1 MYVARRTKEIFMD
14 RMNELKAAIAQFAT
28 EDGIQATPVEGM
40 SLVRISHPSEPMHAV
55 HHPAFCIVAQGTK
68 RVIAG
73 DRVMTYDSSNF
84 LVVSVDT
91 PVIGQVVEATPEA
104 PYLCMKLDLDA
115 AEISALLIEVGG
127 VTAAAAEAEASVAI
141 SPIIPA
147 LLDAA
152 IRLVRLLERPEDLAV
167 LAPMIKR
174 EILYRLLRSDQAT
187 KLQQIAL
194 AESRLQ
200 QVNRAIGW
208 IKQNYRDAFAIETV
222 AAEARMSPSA
232 LHLHF
237 KAVTAMSPLQYQKQ
251 LRLQEARRL
260 MLAEALDA
268 ATAGHR
274 VGYDSP
280 SQFSRE
286 YARVFGAP
294 PLRDVARLKAGDLM
308 SAG

>member
-1 MYVARRTKEIFMD
+1 MD
-14 RMNELKAAIAQFAT
+14 RMNDLKAAIAQFAT
-28 EDGIQATPVEGM
+28 SDGIQATPIEGM

-55 HHPAFCIVAQGTK
+55 HHPALCIVAQGRK

-73 DRVMTYDSSNF
+73 DRVMNYDASNF

-91 PVIGQVVEATPEA
+91 PVIGQVVEATPEE
-104 PYLCMKLDLDA
+104 PYLCVKLELDA
-115 AEISALLIEVGG
+115 AEIGALLIEVGG
-127 VTAAAAEAEASVAI
+127 VTAAAAADAEPSVTV
-141 SPIIPA
+141 SPIMPE

-152 IRLVRLLERPEDLAV
+152 IRLVKLLERPQDLAV
-167 LAPMIKR
+167 LGPMIKR

-208 IKQNYRDAFAIETV
+208 IKSNFRDSFAIETV
-222 AAEARMSPSA
+222 AIEARMSPSA
-232 LHLHF
+232 LHFHF

-260 MLAEALDA
+260 MLSEALDA

-286 YARVFGAP
+286 YARTFGAP
-294 PLRDVARLKAGDLM
+294 PLRDVARLKTGDLT

>member
-1 MYVARRTKEIFMD
+1 MD
-14 RMNELKAAIAQFAT
+14 RMDERKAAIAQFAT
-28 EDGIQATPVEGM
+28 TDGIQATPIEGM

-55 HHPAFCIVAQGTK
+55 HHPALCIVAQGRK

-73 DRVMTYDSSNF
+73 DRIMNYDAANF

-91 PVIGQVVEATPEA
+91 PVIGQVVEATPEE
-104 PYLCMKLDLDA
+104 PYLCVKLELDA
-115 AEISALLIEVGG
+115 AEIGALLIEVGG
-127 VTAAAAEAEASVAI
+127 VTAAAVDAEPSVTV
-141 SPIIPA
+141 SPLMPE

-152 IRLVRLLERPEDLAV
+152 IRLVKLLERPQDVAV
-167 LAPMIKR
+167 LGPMVKR

-208 IKQNYRDAFAIETV
+208 IKLNYRDAFAIETV

-251 LRLQEARRL
+251 LRLQEARRM
-260 MLAEALDA
+260 MLSEAVDA

-294 PLRDVARLKAGDLM
+294 PLRDVARLKTGDLT

>member
-1 MYVARRTKEIFMD
+1 MKEFAMD
-14 RMNELKAAIAQFAT
+14 RMGELIELIAQFAT
-28 EDGIQATPVEGM
+28 VDGIQATPIEGL

-55 HHPAFCIVAQGTK
+55 HHPALCIVAQGRK

-73 DRVMTYDSSNF
+73 DRVLNYDATNF

-104 PYLCMKLDLDA
+104 PYLCMKLELDA

-127 VTAAAAEAEASVAI
+127 VTAAAAEAEPSVAV
-141 SPIIPA
+141 SPILPD

-167 LAPMIKR
+167 LGPMLKR

-208 IKQNYRDAFAIETV
+208 IKLNYRDAFAIETL
-222 AAEARMSPSA
+222 AAEARMSASA

-260 MLAEALDA
+260 MLSEALDA

-286 YARVFGAP
+286 YARTFGAP
-294 PLRDVARLKAGDLM
+294 PLRDVARLKAGDLQ